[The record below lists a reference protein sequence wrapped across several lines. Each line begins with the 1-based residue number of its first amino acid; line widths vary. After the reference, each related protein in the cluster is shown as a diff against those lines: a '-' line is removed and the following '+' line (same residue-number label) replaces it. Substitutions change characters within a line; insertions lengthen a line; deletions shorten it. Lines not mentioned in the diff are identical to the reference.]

1 MTRQM
6 RVDSQVLCLGSLS
19 PRHNATTT
27 IRTHARSRAMDDVAV
42 LKFKNQQLGGQVR
55 AMERTNERTN
65 DEDDDDAREMELK
78 IRERISECI

>member
-1 MTRQM
+1 
-6 RVDSQVLCLGSLS
+6 
-19 PRHNATTT
+19 
-27 IRTHARSRAMDDVAV
+27 MDDVAV

-55 AMERTNERTN
+55 AMERTN